1 MMKSQIVDS
10 NNWYEDLVSD
20 QRTDGGWYSIQD

>member
-1 MMKSQIVDS
+1 MMKSKIVDS

-20 QRTDGGWYSIQD
+20 QRT